1 MKDIVLTSKSLA
13 KVNLFLNVKEIVGN
27 EKYHNL
33 TSLMAFVD
41 LSDKITISNNSCQFK
56 LSISSSKKNRA
67 EQDLFDIDGDKNI
80 LFKVV
85 EYFAKEFK
93 INTKISI
100 QLEKNIPIAAGL
112 GGGSGNAATLILMI
126 NKIANLKLDKKELKK
141 ISFIFGCDVP
151 FFMEEKASLVS
162 SRGEK
167 IIKNINFL
175 PQDIL
180 LINPNIPLSTA
191 DVFKEFDLHTNSK
204 YCQEKQFIETELMS
218 KYLKNFNITAEKL
231 FLIAKNIGN
240 NLEEPAKQL
249 LPIINNIIA
258 DLNIF
263 KPEVAMMSGSGS
275 SCFGIFSNKENLEM
289 AEEYFNKKY
298 PSFFIAKTKI
308 LADNPSAKELIN

>member
-1 MKDIVLTSKSLA
+1 MNDILLTSKSLA
-13 KVNLFLNVKEIVGN
+13 KVNLFLHVEEAGSN

-41 LSDKITISNNSCQFK
+41 LSDKITISNNGYRFK
-56 LSISSSKKNRA
+56 LSVSNGKKNRA
-67 EQDLFDIDGDKNI
+67 EQGLFDIDGDKNI

-93 INTKISI
+93 INTNISI
-100 QLEKNIPIAAGL
+100 KLEKNIPIAAGL

-126 NKIANLKLDKKELKK
+126 NKIAKLKLDKKELKK
-141 ISFIFGCDVP
+141 IAFIFGCDVP

-167 IIKNINFL
+167 IIKNIDFL

-191 DVFKEFDLHTNSK
+191 EVFKEFDLHTNSIH
-204 YCQEKQFIETELMS
+204 CQEKQFIETELIS
-218 KYLKNFNITAEKL
+218 KYLKNLNITAEEL
-231 FLIAKNIGN
+231 FLVAKDIGN
-240 NLEEPAKQL
+240 NLEKPAKQL
-249 LPIINNIIA
+249 LPVINNIIA

-275 SCFGIFSNKENLEM
+275 SCFGIFSNKENLDM

-308 LADNPSAKELIN
+308 LADNPSAKDLIN